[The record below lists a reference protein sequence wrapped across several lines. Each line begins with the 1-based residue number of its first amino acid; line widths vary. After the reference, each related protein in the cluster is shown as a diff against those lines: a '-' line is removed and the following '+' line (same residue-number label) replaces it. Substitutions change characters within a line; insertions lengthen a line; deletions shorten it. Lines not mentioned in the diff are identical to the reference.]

1 MHRRSLLVMA
11 LLPITAVLADEPKR
25 VVSEITLIRT
35 PGLGRGPKDR
45 LVLRRDGSA
54 EYEGLAGVERLGLF
68 RGSIPAAE
76 VERLAASIQEAG
88 FYDLNRVYRGTEP
101 GTGRPLRDAPG
112 VVLTVICDGKAK
124 TVAEY
129 GRGGPAALQ
138 RLHTAILDSAKTISW
153 RKVEDAPS

>member
-1 MHRRSLLVMA
+1 MTRRSLIAFV
-11 LLPITAVLADEPKR
+11 LLMRAAMADEPKR

-45 LVLRRDGSA
+45 LVLRREGSA
-54 EYEGLAGVERLGLF
+54 EYEGLAGVERLGQF

-76 VERLAASIQEAG
+76 LDRLAVSIQEAG
-88 FYDLNRVYRGTEP
+88 FFDMNRVYRGTEP

-112 VVLTVICDGKAK
+112 VVLTVICDGKSK

-153 RKVEDAPS
+153 RKVADSPN